1 MSFTLRK
8 EKKGELYLTALIFV
22 KKLKEAYDVQKNII
36 NNKCSVFCICLS
48 ACSFAGFNPLGTEK
62 SDYANSLSEEQT
74 EESPEPSKASP
85 VYRITKELWDDNTII
100 EYTYN
105 QDLTPCSL
113 YVCTAHK

>member
-1 MSFTLRK
+1 MFRFFAFAYLPVLLPDLIHLR
-8 EKKGELYLTALIFV
+8 
-22 KKLKEAYDVQKNII
+22 
-36 NNKCSVFCICLS
+36 
-48 ACSFAGFNPLGTEK
+48 TEK